1 MAGGDSMRASGERP
15 QPTARELDVAPGGG
29 EGDPLNS
36 DDLRALVFGLKRR
49 LGLMVLVI
57 ALCGAV
63 AAIRSYRLPTIYAA
77 TVRLRLAKEAPDPT
91 QAKYVMYWDGV
102 ESQYLSTQIHVLESH
117 SLATEVVLANPK
129 VAQELELDLGVA
141 AAADPETLGRLFQGG
156 VKVAP
161 LEGTYLVD
169 VSYQSSVAERCAP
182 YANALAEAYRVQ
194 LETLWGQK
202 TRLAESKIGEQAD
215 LLFKKLSKSEED
227 LRKFLNDPS
236 QTPLLEAHEELL
248 IKRISVNDAALAE
261 VQGQRIR
268 LTAQLESIQRVIEAG
283 RPLESSAAMAE
294 ERVVYDLRTQL
305 AAASLE
311 LSRLR
316 ELYGEEWPDV
326 KSARA
331 RHEQL
336 RLLLQAE
343 IDTIRSQLQSERDA
357 KISEEQALLERAR
370 LLREESRNLAQRRRL
385 YESLQAE
392 VQSNRTFYEEFANRL
407 RELSHYSRVNVTNAR
422 IVDKARGSYPVSP
435 NHPRNVMLGLVFGA
449 ALALALALILERL
462 SDQLRTLKDAAT
474 VLNLPVL
481 GVIPQ
486 QRNVEDLD
494 LLAVRDSRS
503 VYAESFRR
511 ARVQLNAMGA
521 FPEEGCGVLMCASGV
536 PREGKTLTSVN
547 LAIACAQA
555 GRRTLLIDA
564 DMRSPRI
571 HRVFGL
577 ERRPGLTEVLAEQR
591 TEISDVWL
599 STPIENLVV
608 LPAGGGRENP
618 GELLA
623 RDDRFQRLITALR
636 GQFDR
641 VVIDSPPVAAVSDGS
656 LMAPSADAVLLVVS
670 GQTSSRGA
678 ALRARA
684 ELTRVGREPIGL
696 LFNQQSQDEAGYY
709 YYYSRY
715 GYGGGPREGED

>member
-1 MAGGDSMRASGERP
+1 MSASDSDLRSSGEHRGP
-15 QPTARELDVAPGGG
+15 SSVRDLDLARGD
-29 EGDPLNS
+29 GDPLNS

-49 LGLMVLVI
+49 LGLMI
-57 ALCGAV
+57 AIVAICGAF
-63 AAIRSYRLPTIYAA
+63 AAARSYRLTTIYAA

-91 QAKYVMYWDGV
+91 QSKYVMYWDGV

-117 SLATEVVLANPK
+117 SLATEVVAANPK
-129 VAQELELDLGVA
+129 IAQALEIDYGSEGGPP
-141 AAADPETLGRLFQGG
+141 DPELLGRLFQAG

-161 LEGTYLVD
+161 VDGTYLVD
-169 VSYQSSVAERCAP
+169 VSYQSSVGERCAD

-202 TRLAESKIGEQAD
+202 TRLAEEKIGEQAD

-248 IKRISVNDAALAE
+248 IRRISVNDAALAE

-268 LTAQLESIQRVIEAG
+268 LNAQLESIQRVIEGG
-283 RPLESSAAMAE
+283 RPLESAAPLAE
-294 ERVVYDLRTQL
+294 QRVVYDLRTQL
-305 AAASLE
+305 SHAALD
-311 LSRLR
+311 LNRLR
-316 ELYGEEWPDV
+316 ELYGEEWHEV
-326 KSARA
+326 RAARA

-336 RLLLQAE
+336 RLLLQGE

-357 KISEEQALLERAR
+357 RISEEQALLERAR
-370 LLREESRNLAQRRRL
+370 LLRDESRNLAQRRRL
-385 YESLQAE
+385 YESHQAE
-392 VQSNRTFYEEFANRL
+392 VLSNRTFYEEFANRL

-422 IVDKARGSYPVSP
+422 IVDKASGYYPVSP
-435 NHPRNVMLGLVFGA
+435 NHVRNVVFGLVFGV
-449 ALALALALILERL
+449 ALAVVVAFVLERL
-462 SDQLRTLKDAAT
+462 SDSLRTLKDATTA
-474 VLNLPVL
+474 LNLPVL
-481 GVIPQ
+481 GVVAE

-494 LLAVRDSRS
+494 LLATRDSHS

-511 ARVQLNAMGA
+511 ARVQLNAVGA
-521 FPEEGCGVLMCASGV
+521 FPAEGCGVLMCASGV
-536 PREGKTLTSVN
+536 PQEGKTLTSIN

-564 DMRSPRI
+564 DMRNPRI

-577 ERRPGLTEVLAEQR
+577 ERRPGLAEVLAEQR
-591 TEISDVWL
+591 TEISTIWA
-599 STPIENLVV
+599 STRIENLFV
-608 LPAGGGRENP
+608 LAAGGGRENP

-623 RDDRFQRLITALR
+623 RDDRFFRLIAALR
-636 GQFDR
+636 LQFDR
-641 VVIDSPPVAAVSDGS
+641 VIVDSPPIAAVSDGS
-656 LMAPSADAVLLVVS
+656 LIAPAADSVLLVVS
-670 GQTSSRGA
+670 AQTSSRGA

-684 ELTRVGREPIGL
+684 ELTRVGRQPVGL

-709 YYYSRY
+709 YYSYY
-715 GYGGGPREGED
+715 GYGKKAPTD